1 MKKKV
6 KLCVTNMLHEGNTYH
21 EVVAFCKVNGVS
33 SRTLAAGI
41 HQHVPM
47 HLWP

>member
-6 KLCVTNMLHEGNTYH
+6 KLCITNMLDEGNTYH
-21 EVVAFCKVNGVS
+21 EVVAFCKINGVS
-33 SRTLAAGI
+33 SKTLAVVI